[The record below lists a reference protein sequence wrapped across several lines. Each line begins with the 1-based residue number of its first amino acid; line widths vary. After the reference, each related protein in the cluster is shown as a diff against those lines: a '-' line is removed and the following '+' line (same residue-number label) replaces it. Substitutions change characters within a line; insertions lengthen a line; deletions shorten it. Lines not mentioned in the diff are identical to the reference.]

1 METMYARFD
10 DYKMAEKAVGAL
22 LDHGADKDCISLI
35 SRANDKDDVLEH
47 DSHAKEGITT
57 TTGPDAAAG
66 AAKGAGVGVVVG
78 TVGALASLFIPGF
91 GLVTGGGA
99 LATAI
104 GAMAGTTAAGAFAGG
119 VAGFLQDQGM
129 DEEAARNYEKALER
143 GGAIVSI
150 NFPCGKIDRIE
161 VDKMLTKYGVV
172 EVDGKMRHIA

>member
-10 DYKMAEKAVGAL
+10 DYKLAEKAVGAL

-35 SRANDKDDVLEH
+35 SRAQDENALEH

-66 AAKGAGVGVVVG
+66 AAKGAGVGAVVG

-104 GAMAGTTAAGAFAGG
+104 GALAGTTAAGAFAGG
-119 VAGFLQDQGM
+119 IQGFLQDQGM
-129 DEEAARNYEKALER
+129 EEEAARNYEKALER
-143 GGAIVSI
+143 GGAILSL
-150 NFPCGKIDRIE
+150 NFPCGKLDRSE
-161 VDKMLTKYGVV
+161 VDMLLNKYGVV
-172 EVDGKMRHIA
+172 EVDGKLRYSA